1 VGHLAV
7 IGLLGIILVDLALYS
22 FRKIPVTCSY
32 LPGKTQVHLVVCAAA
47 VLILLVGQSVVWE
60 QEALQNRGMIALT
73 LALLGVVAIATKWR
87 STALARFEEE
97 GLQFEEEG
105 IPTFRLANW
114 LSFPISE
121 PFGSRLCQDGS
132 SERKSPGSAECE
144 SGPFF
149 LGPTFENSPVFNEGS
164 SG

>member
-1 VGHLAV
+1 M
-7 IGLLGIILVDLALYS
+7 
-22 FRKIPVTCSY
+22 
-32 LPGKTQVHLVVCAAA
+32 HLVVCAAA

-105 IPTFRLANW
+105 IPTFRLAN
-114 LSFPISE
+114 
-121 PFGSRLCQDGS
+121 
-132 SERKSPGSAECE
+132 
-144 SGPFF
+144 
-149 LGPTFENSPVFNEGS
+149 
-164 SG
+164 